1 MFVFSKGRML
11 PFFACLLSLVCTL
24 AFLSQRYTEQA
35 FPAVADTG
43 DRTVILDAGHGGID
57 AGAIGVNGA
66 LEKDLNLAVTLL
78 LAERFREAGVRV
90 ILTRTEDA
98 LVLSEGDERSS
109 GRKARD
115 LQGRLAVAKQYP
127 DALFVS
133 IHMNSFPAASCRGLE
148 VHYAD
153 DAVSEAVARS
163 VMGRVKEKLMPDSR
177 RTPKKAD
184 DNIYLLA
191 NAVTPAVLIECGFLS
206 NAEEAA
212 KLSDKDYQ
220 KELSF
225 CLFYAIMEVEF

>member
-1 MFVFSKGRML
+1 MPFLALVLCFALTTVFSLR
-11 PFFACLLSLVCTL
+11 FS
-24 AFLSQRYTEQA
+24 SEQA
-35 FPAVADTG
+35 LPVVAETG
-43 DRTVILDAGHGGID
+43 GRTVILDAGHGGID

-90 ILTRTEDA
+90 VLTRTEDA
-98 LVLSEGDERSS
+98 LVLSEGDEKAP
-109 GRKARD
+109 GRKVRD
-115 LQGRLAVAKQYP
+115 LEGRLAVAKQYP

-133 IHMNSFPAASCRGLE
+133 IHMNSFPAASCQGLE

-153 DAVSEAVARS
+153 DAVSEAVAKS
-163 VMGRVKEKLMPDSR
+163 VMQRAKETLKPSSR

-184 DNIYLLA
+184 ENIYILA
-191 NAVTPAVLIECGFLS
+191 NAVTPAVLIECGFMS
-206 NAEEAA
+206 NAEEAG